1 MKEEWKQYAIGEICY
16 VIAGQS
22 PKGENYNNQGDGLPF
37 YQGKKDFGA
46 KYICPP
52 NTWTSQITKEAE
64 ADDILISVR
73 APVGPINFATQKIC
87 IGRGLAAIRA
97 KNGVD
102 HEFLFYG
109 LLQKQSEISGNEG
122 AVFASIN
129 KRQIEDINFPLPP
142 LSEQKRIVAILDEA
156 FEGIDKV
163 VANTK
168 KNLANA
174 RELFDSYLN
183 NIFTQKGD
191 GWKEVKLGEVCK
203 IARGGSPRPIK
214 AFLTDGT
221 DGINWIKI
229 SDATASTKYIYETK
243 QKIKPEGVKR
253 SRLVHDGDFLL
264 SNSMSFGH
272 PYIMR
277 TSGCIHDGW
286 LVLSDKSGL
295 FDQDYLYYYLG
306 SPEAYRQFD
315 DRAAGSTVRNLNID
329 SAKSVDV
336 PLPSL
341 PEQNHIVAKLD
352 VLRVETQRLEAI
364 YQQKLT
370 ALTELKQSFLQRAFT
385 GELTAEDK
393 TTKIEAVA

>member
-1 MKEEWKQYAIGEICY
+1 MRSGWVSRNFEACIERIKYPTKIHRKKFLAQGEWPIISQEADFINGYWDNEADLLRLDKPLI
-16 VIAGQS
+16 VF
-22 PKGENYNNQGDGLPF
+22 GDHTKTL
-37 YQGKKDFGA
+37 
-46 KYICPP
+46 KYIDFDFVLG
-52 NTWTSQITKEAE
+52 
-64 ADDILISVR
+64 AD
-73 APVGPINFATQKIC
+73 
-87 IGRGLAAIRA
+87 
-97 KNGVD
+97 GVK
-102 HEFLFYG
+102 
-109 LLQKQSEISGNEG
+109 LLQPIDEINSKYFYYFLCAFSVKSLGYARHYRLLKEIQ
-122 AVFASIN
+122 VWFP
-129 KRQIEDINFPLPP
+129 QDIP
-142 LSEQKRIVAILDEA
+142 EQKRIVATLDEA

-393 TTKIEAVA
+393 TIKIEAVA